1 MRLPFLSLLL
11 AGTLTVGAQ
20 TTTEAQ
26 LLSPTADDAVERP
39 LFKTL
44 PGKTPYRIPAI
55 AVNRRGTLIAVSDY
69 RPCGGDIGFGKVDL
83 RYRLSD
89 NNGATWSRELV
100 LAEGDGVNGSKPAD
114 MAMPPS

>member
-26 LLSPTADDAVERP
+26 LLRPTADDAVERP

-44 PGKTPYRIPAI
+44 PGKTPYRIP
-55 AVNRRGTLIAVSDY
+55 
-69 RPCGGDIGFGKVDL
+69 PL
-83 RYRLSD
+83 R
-89 NNGATWSRELV
+89 
-100 LAEGDGVNGSKPAD
+100 
-114 MAMPPS
+114 